1 MVWCWFRNWIFNGK
15 DIVKKSCI
23 FAEMDRNK
31 LISELANDKYLRNY
45 CNVLCKSDIANDIWQ
60 DSLLHICEMPQE
72 RFNQYCTDYK
82 SIKKYL
88 ITQIYLLNLHRVSNK
103 KASLCNLSDT
113 SIDVFNLQLI
123 EQNYNHEIDNTFD
136 KVISILEDRST
147 IKESDMIIFFESLNN
162 NMKNI
167 EKDFNIP
174 YVTIRSKRKRVI
186 EKIKEL
192 IK

>member
-1 MVWCWFRNWIFNGK
+1 
-15 DIVKKSCI
+15 
-23 FAEMDRNK
+23 
-31 LISELANDKYLRNY
+31 
-45 CNVLCKSDIANDIWQ
+45 
-60 DSLLHICEMPQE
+60 
-72 RFNQYCTDYK
+72 
-82 SIKKYL
+82 
-88 ITQIYLLNLHRVSNK
+88 
-103 KASLCNLSDT
+103 
-113 SIDVFNLQLI
+113 VFNLQLI

-136 KVISILEDRST
+136 KVISILEDRTT

>member
-1 MVWCWFRNWIFNGK
+1 
-15 DIVKKSCI
+15 
-23 FAEMDRNK
+23 
-31 LISELANDKYLRNY
+31 
-45 CNVLCKSDIANDIWQ
+45 
-60 DSLLHICEMPQE
+60 
-72 RFNQYCTDYK
+72 
-82 SIKKYL
+82 
-88 ITQIYLLNLHRVSNK
+88 
-103 KASLCNLSDT
+103 
-113 SIDVFNLQLI
+113 VFNLQLI

-136 KVISILEDRST
+136 KVISILEDRTT
-147 IKESDMIIFFESLNN
+147 IKESDMIIFFESLNS